1 MRRVLAAAT
10 AVAALQRAPTRR
22 PQKPRTALRSMVP
35 PPLAIGETVT
45 KETWCTSGRD
55 LILDAGDESS
65 IIFDAEHPTSADPA
79 AIVFL
84 PSLSMPKVN
93 AMSSSLRTW
102 CRKNEYSF
110 VVADYYSIGRSE
122 GDVAKATISKWVA
135 DTITLLNTVAS
146 PKDHRR
152 VVLVGAGVGGWIA
165 CRVAMEEPELVGG
178 IVGLAADPDFTEE
191 LLLKRLPGDV
201 IERIMEGMEEIKWGG
216 GTYTITKALIQD
228 ARDSH
233 LLLDGPDRTLD
244 IQCPVRLLHGLEDEE
259 VPYSTAIRLAN
270 RIKTED
276 VTVSLSKSGH
286 YMDDIDD
293 FKRTRLAIQD
303 CIESIFVVDLR
314 SPSSG

>member
-1 MRRVLAAAT
+1 MSRVLALAT
-10 AVAALQRAPTRR
+10 AAAALRAPAPRRTRDLR
-22 PQKPRTALRSMVP
+22 LHSTA
-35 PPLAIGETVT
+35 PPLQAIGEVVT
-45 KETWCTSGRD
+45 KENWCTSGRD
-55 LILDAGDESS
+55 LILQAADDSS
-65 IIFDAEHPTSADPA
+65 IIFDAEHPTSTDPA

-122 GDVAKATISKWVA
+122 GDVKKATISKWVS
-135 DTITLLNTVAS
+135 DTVTLLNTVAS
-146 PKDHRR
+146 PEHHRR

-191 LLLKRLPGDV
+191 LLLKKLPKDV
-201 IERIMEGMEEIKWGG
+201 LEKIMGEAQESIMWGG
-216 GTYTITKALIQD
+216 KTYSITKQLIED
-228 ARDSH
+228 AHDSH
-233 LLLDGPDRTLD
+233 LILEGPAGGLN